1 MYNQQSSSP
10 RLRMKLIIVESPAKC
25 NKIQGFLGPGHRVI
39 ATMGHIRSLEES
51 IDAVGIDRGF
61 EPRFEFIKD
70 KAKAIAGIKAA
81 AADATDVYLAADDDR
96 EGEAIAFSVCVLLKL
111 DPRTAKRA
119 VFHEI
124 TKAAVCK
131 AVAEPRLLDMNKV
144 MAQQTRSMLDMMIGF
159 TISPMLWKFVASG
172 LSAGRCQTPALRFVC
187 QREKAIQEH
196 KAESSWKIV
205 GEWINVVDK
214 GAAALDVDM
223 SGVAAFPATLN
234 VEIDDE
240 ENARNYLEYRRDAAG
255 GEIVSAA
262 TKPWME
268 SPGDPL
274 ITSTLQQ
281 AASALYHSNPK
292 NTMRAAQRLYEAG
305 HITYMRTDS
314 AVLSEEAKE
323 SARALVRERFGEDFV
338 GSAPHAQ
345 PAAPKKKASGGASG
359 AAGVAPA
366 PAAQEAH
373 ECIRPTHMEI
383 EALPEGEDWTS
394 TERNIYRLIWLRSI
408 QSVMA
413 PARGDQRTV
422 ELHADEDD
430 EEFRWTAK
438 WRRTTFQGWK
448 ALGLGKVH
456 LEDDSDDEAD
466 DAVAAWIAASA
477 LKVGDRCKWRKIQA
491 IPHTTKAVGRYTE
504 ATLVRELEKKG
515 IGRPSTFASLIST
528 IIDKEYVAKKD
539 IPGREMV
546 VKELSLDM
554 PGQWPPAETTK
565 KKTVGAEKDRV
576 VPTTLGIQAL
586 EFAVEHFGGLFDFTF
601 TAGMEARLDKVA
613 AGKEVGTTL
622 LQDTWN
628 SYKDKLATLKAG
640 AGTAPA
646 KSRGAQ
652 ADFGDGLK
660 AVVSKKGPLLLR
672 EIEGQETKFF
682 GWPEGVQF
690 TDMTA
695 EKARAFIE
703 GQSAAKEAGCLG
715 VDGTGA
721 KVYKKKGQYGWYISC
736 AGVNASCKEDDGLE
750 AALAAL
756 TAKKSGG
763 GAGGAAAAP
772 IHKAGTIEVRNGP
785 YGPYMF
791 KTTLK
796 TKKFV
801 SVPSGLDVSKLNAGQ
816 LEALYKSQLA
826 AKEAAAAA
834 PKQATG
840 PDGYPTGT
848 STGKKFYKKKA

>member
-1 MYNQQSSSP
+1 
-10 RLRMKLIIVESPAKC
+10 MKLIIVESPAKC
-25 NKIQGFLGPGHRVI
+25 SKIQGFLGPGHRVI
-39 ATMGHIRSLEES
+39 ATMGHIRALEES
-51 IDAVGIDRGF
+51 VDAVGIDRGF
-61 EPRFEFIKD
+61 EPRFEFIKE
-70 KAKAIAGIKAA
+70 KGKAIAGIKAA
-81 AADATDVYLAADDDR
+81 AAEASDVYLAADDDR
-96 EGEAIAFSVCVLLKL
+96 EGEAIAYSVCLLLKL

-124 TKAAVCK
+124 TKPAVCK

-144 MAQQTRSMLDMMIGF
+144 MAQQARSMLDMMIGF
-159 TISPMLWKFVASG
+159 TISPMLWKFVARG

-187 QREKAIQEH
+187 ERERAIQGH
-196 KAESSWKIV
+196 KAESSWKIQGRWSARG
-205 GEWINVVDK
+205 GEFDA
-214 GAAALDVDM
+214 GLD
-223 SGVAAFPATLN
+223 

-262 TKPWME
+262 TKPWTE

-292 NTMRAAQRLYEAG
+292 NTMKAAQRLYEAG

-323 SARALVRERFGEDFV
+323 AARELVRGRFGEEFIGV
-338 GSAPHAQ
+338 E
-345 PAAPKKKASGGASG
+345 AAPKAPAPTKKASGGGPGMSG
-359 AAGVAPA
+359 AGTKPLVGCETKL
-366 PAAQEAH
+366 AQEAH
-373 ECIRPTHMEI
+373 EAIRPTHMEL

-394 TERNIYRLIWLRSI
+394 TERNIYRLIWLRAV

-413 PARGDQRTV
+413 AARGEQRLV
-422 ELHADEDD
+422 KLHADEDD
-430 EEFRWTAK
+430 EEFLWTAK

-456 LEDDSDDEAD
+456 LGDESDEETD
-466 DAVAAWIAASA
+466 DAGAAWTAAAA
-477 LKVGDRCKWRKIQA
+477 LQVGDRCEWKKVQA

-515 IGRPSTFASLIST
+515 IGRPSTFASLIAT

-539 IPGREMV
+539 IPGREVV
-546 VKELSLDM
+546 VKELSLERA
-554 PGQWPPAETTK
+554 GQWPPAETTK
-565 KKTVGAEKDRV
+565 KRTVGAEKDRV
-576 VPTTLGIQAL
+576 VPTPLGFQAL
-586 EFAVEHFGGLFDFTF
+586 DFSVENFNSLFDYTF
-601 TAGMEARLDKVA
+601 TAGMESRLDKVA
-613 AGKEVGTTL
+613 AGKEAWKTL

-628 SYKDKLATLKAG
+628 SYKEKLEGMKTA
-640 AGTAPA
+640 AGTVAA
-646 KSRGAQ
+646 GGGKGSQ
-652 ADFGDGLK
+652 TDFGDGLK
-660 AVVSKKGPLLLR
+660 AVISKKGPLLLR
-672 EIEGQETKFF
+672 EVEGQDTKFF
-682 GWPEGVQF
+682 GCPEGVQF
-690 TDMTA
+690 ADMTA
-695 EKARAFIE
+695 EKARAFI
-703 GQSAAKEAGCLG
+703 AAKDTEGLLG
-715 VDGTGA
+715 VDSKGA
-721 KVYKKKGQYGWYISC
+721 KVFKKKGQYGWYVSC

-756 TAKKSGG
+756 AAKASGSASGG
-763 GAGGAAAAP
+763 GQGQQQA

-816 LEALYKSQLA
+816 LEAIYKSQLA

-834 PKQATG
+834 GGGGGAG
-840 PDGYPTGT
+840 AGA
-848 STGKKFYKKKA
+848 KKFYKKKA